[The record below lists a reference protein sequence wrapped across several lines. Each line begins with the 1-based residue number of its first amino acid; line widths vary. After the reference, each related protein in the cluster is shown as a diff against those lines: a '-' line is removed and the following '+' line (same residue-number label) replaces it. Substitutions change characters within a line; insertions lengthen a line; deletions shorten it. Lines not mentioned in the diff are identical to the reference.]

1 MQLDDKDRRLFHL
14 AQTDF
19 PIARNPFRV
28 LGAKAGLTEAETI
41 GRFRKIQKLG
51 LIRRIGPVWDAKSMG
66 LKSLLVAFKV
76 PPGKVKK
83 AAAIISR
90 CKGVTHNYLRK
101 ADYNLW
107 FTLTE
112 KDEIALKRRI
122 AQLVRKVKPGSFMEL
137 PSDKIY
143 KIGVKLEA

>member
-1 MQLDDKDRRLFHL
+1 MQLDEKDKLLFRI
-14 AQTDF
+14 AQADF
-19 PIARNPFRV
+19 PITRHPFRA
-28 LGAKAGLTEAETI
+28 LGAKIGLPESETLS
-41 GRFRKIQKLG
+41 RFKKLKKLG

-66 LKSLLVAFKV
+66 MKSLLVAFKV
-76 PPGKVKK
+76 PAGKTEK
-83 AAAIISR
+83 AAAIISK
-90 CKGVTHNYLRK
+90 CKGVTHNYLRE

-112 KDEIALKRRI
+112 KDESTLKRRI
-122 AQLVRKVKPGSFMEL
+122 AALVRQVKPKGFMEL